1 MVVPHCI
8 GDPVRTF
15 VRVPSSG
22 IEKSAKPV
30 LCDLGRTS
38 TLAATISVPQNLPSS
53 TNVLF
58 QTPSVTPIP
67 NSQQRKR
74 PRPEEKENSPDSS
87 SAPKVIRIM
96 TSSATAIDSI
106 KRYKTLLESEY
117 VRINGKY
124 HNMIIVNNS
133 NYGLLGSAS
142 AGVLK
147 GKNVAAAAT
156 MLGRKYIKETA
167 KYGHQITLLAAVRI
181 PNAEVQ
187 KLKEE
192 NEQLRK
198 ENELLKKQL
207 SLFKQLI
214 RNPQRLNSVLRR
226 LEEKSQEA

>member
-1 MVVPHCI
+1 MVVPHCT
-8 GDPVRTF
+8 GDLVRSF

-30 LCDLGRTS
+30 LCDLARVS
-38 TLAATISVPQNLPSS
+38 TLAAIVSVPQNLPSS
-53 TNVLF
+53 TNVLI

-74 PRPEEKENSPDSS
+74 PRPEEKENNPYSS
-87 SAPKVIRIM
+87 SAPKVIRIEA
-96 TSSATAIDSI
+96 SSATAAPI
-106 KRYKTLLESEY
+106 KIIPVTL
-117 VRINGKY
+117 
-124 HNMIIVNNS
+124 M
-133 NYGLLGSAS
+133 
-142 AGVLK
+142 
-147 GKNVAAAAT
+147 
-156 MLGRKYIKETA
+156 
-167 KYGHQITLLAAVRI
+167 AAVRI

-192 NEQLRK
+192 NERLKK
-198 ENELLKKQL
+198 ENVLLKKQL